1 MSTALR
7 LAIQDYERMIA
18 RGAFDGLGKR
28 VELIHGELLEMNP
41 AGPVHDDHVSY
52 LTRWSASNTSA
63 NDCSVRIQSGLRI
76 PEFDSQP
83 EPDVLWVKPRR
94 YLDRHP
100 QANDVL
106 LAIEVA
112 DSSLEYDRNTKAKL
126 YGQAGICEYWI
137 VDIQQH
143 LVHVYQQPSQNGF
156 ESYQAAGVGDTV
168 SPRAFPQARLDLS
181 ELFAIES

>member
-7 LAIQDYERMIA
+7 LTIHDYERMIA
-18 RGAFDGLGKR
+18 RGAFDQMAKR
-28 VELIHGELLEMNP
+28 VELIYGELLEMNP
-41 AGPVHDDHVSY
+41 AGPAHDDLIAY
-52 LTRWSASNTSA
+52 LNQWSFSDTSTKTS
-63 NDCSVRIQSGLRI
+63 SVRVQSGLSI

-94 YLDRHP
+94 YWDRHP